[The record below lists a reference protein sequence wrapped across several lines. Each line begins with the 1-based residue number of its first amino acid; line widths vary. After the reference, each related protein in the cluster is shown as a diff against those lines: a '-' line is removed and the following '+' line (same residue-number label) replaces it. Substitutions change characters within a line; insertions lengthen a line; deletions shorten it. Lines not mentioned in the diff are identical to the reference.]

1 MGEVHRLVLKQNSFQ
16 ILDAFSRLTRHVVAV
31 GEIQNGRRGG
41 ALKTSLFQRLQRELE
56 VESMNYDYFRTYLID

>member
-1 MGEVHRLVLKQNSFQ
+1 MGEVHRLVFCQNSFK
-16 ILDAFSRLTRHVVAV
+16 ILSHSHLRHVVAV